1 MEKRLIVTLMGPTG
15 VGKTDLAIELYKNL
29 DINIISVD
37 SVQIYKHLNIG
48 SGKPSTDVLK
58 KYPHELI
65 DILKPIESYST
76 SQFQDDVIDSIRNA
90 FRTKRIPLLV
100 GGTMMYFHH
109 LVNGIS
115 RLPSVDSQ
123 IRLKVKQDFE
133 ERGVHEMYG
142 YLEKIDKNSSI
153 KIHQNDTQRIKRAI
167 EVFLAT
173 GKELSKWQA
182 ENKKEINQVISES
195 NLIQIAIKP
204 QDKDIHRENIAKRFK
219 SMIDT
224 GLIEEVEGIL
234 ERKGMSAN
242 SQSMKSVGYRQ
253 VCEYLAG
260 DYSLDDMI
268 DRGINSTRQLAKR
281 QMTWMRSWDNIIF
294 LENNSSLFSS
304 VKDLILK
311 NS

>member
-1 MEKRLIVTLMGPTG
+1 MGPTG

-76 SQFQDDVIDSIRNA
+76 SQFQDDVIDSISNA

-142 YLEKIDKNSSI
+142 YLEKIDKTSSI

-204 QDKDIHRENIAKRFK
+204 QDKDIHREIIAKRFK
-219 SMIDT
+219 RMIDT

-234 ERKGMSAN
+234 ERKGMSPN

-294 LENNSSLFSS
+294 LENNSSLFRS

>member
-1 MEKRLIVTLMGPTG
+1 MGPTG
-15 VGKTDLAIELYKNL
+15 VGKTDLAIELYEDL

-48 SGKPSTDVLK
+48 SGKPSSNVLE
-58 KYPHELI
+58 KYPHDLI
-65 DILKPIESYST
+65 DILKPHESYST

-123 IRLKVKQDFE
+123 VRLRVKEEFE
-133 ERGVHEMYG
+133 EKGAHEMYK

-153 KIHQNDTQRIKRAI
+153 KIHRNDTQRIKRAI

-204 QDKDIHRENIAKRFK
+204 QDKDIHREIIAKRFK
-219 SMIDT
+219 RMIDN

-234 ERKGMSAN
+234 ERKGMSPN

>member
-1 MEKRLIVTLMGPTG
+1 MGPTG
-15 VGKTDLAIELYKNL
+15 VGKTNLAIELYKNL
-29 DINIISVD
+29 NINIISVD

-48 SGKPSTDVLK
+48 SGKPSANVLE

-65 DILKPIESYST
+65 DILKPNESYST
-76 SQFQDDVIDSIRNA
+76 SKFQDDVIDSIRNT
-90 FRTKRIPLLV
+90 FQTKRIPLLV

-123 IRLKVKQDFE
+123 VRLRVKEEFE
-133 ERGVHEMYG
+133 EKGAHEMYK

-173 GKELSKWQA
+173 GKELSEWQS
-182 ENKKEINQVISES
+182 ENKKEINELIRES

-204 QDKDIHRENIAKRFK
+204 EDKDIHREIIEKRFK
-219 SMIDT
+219 GMIDD

-234 ERKGMSAN
+234 ACTGMSPY

-268 DRGINSTRQLAKR
+268 DRAINSTRQLAKR
-281 QMTWMRSWDNIIF
+281 QMTWMRSWENLIF

-304 VKDLILK
+304 VKDLISK